1 MKKATGCSQQSKCSY
16 RTHRRYNTISIQ
28 CRHCVIPTMQTDD
41 TTILFQP
48 QILCEKPIIK
58 NRIIYHFPT
67 GYNTPIT
74 DSS

>member
-1 MKKATGCSQQSKCSY
+1 MKKAKGCSQQSKCSY
-16 RTHRRYNTISIQ
+16 RIHRRHNTSIQ
-28 CRHCVIPTMQTDD
+28 CRHFVIPTMQTDD
-41 TTILFQP
+41 KTILLQL

>member
-1 MKKATGCSQQSKCSY
+1 MKKAMGCSQQSKCSY
-16 RTHRRYNTISIQ
+16 RTHGWHNTNIQ
-28 CRHCVIPTMQTDD
+28 CRHCVIHTTQTDD
-41 TTILFQP
+41 TIILLQL